1 MFYYNNL
8 KIIIIMNNNL
18 DENTIENLQSMLITK
33 NIDNIDDNITKVS
46 NMICCKIFEETSH
59 QYHFYKNY
67 NMEEE
72 IEKIKKIFLDIKN
85 NSLDTYN
92 FNYIVTILT
101 DLLLELKSNIIKSEF
116 DKIHYKNLAYNY
128 IEEMKKFYIN
138 NDNMVELNQK
148 KTDQL
153 KNWIKKKIEG
163 DTVINELKITIA
175 NYESS
180 EKKYI
185 DQINDLIKKN
195 SELINKN
202 IKLNK
207 EINNINNKNCQ
218 FNKDI
223 NNLNI
228 QFNKDIDNLNKEID
242 NLNNKINELTINS
255 ENLNDKHNKITVN
268 NIKLSYHNNELT
280 DEIKKLNHKINELSN
295 EKSKLIKDNE
305 ILNDQYEIL
314 NKDNEQ
320 LTNDINDLAKE
331 NNQIIRDY
339 NNLSQNYGFY
349 YPPVIYINEIPY
361 YLYI

>member
-1 MFYYNNL
+1 
-8 KIIIIMNNNL
+8 MNNNL

-67 NMEEE
+67 NMEDE
-72 IEKIKKIFLDIKN
+72 IEQIKKIFLDIKN

-175 NYESS
+175 NYELS

-242 NLNNKINELTINS
+242 NLNKDIDNLNNRINELTINS
-255 ENLNDKHNKITVN
+255 ENLNNQHNKITVN
-268 NIKLSYHNNELT
+268 NIKLSYQNNELT